1 MATYKPKRKLQDGQL
16 EEIKIPSS
24 SVEGLNPFFY
34 KAKIKSFLYTMVYDT
49 LDYDFAKQYID
60 EKYDHYNAGCSTISK
75 GNFVGRNFD
84 WYYDNEASFV
94 VRTSRSQG
102 RYASVGVASGIKE
115 LTEEFANSNAGSS
128 LYKVLP
134 FLMEDGINEYSV
146 YCNIN
151 VVPAGDKGL
160 TSGTTPQIEQLDKIS
175 GVMLVRYILD
185 KFSSAKSAVEYI
197 RDYVSV
203 YGLKPEN
210 GEAQEFHFLVRDL
223 TNTYILEFV
232 NNALVILSSTDSRFT
247 AIPNNKDIMMN
258 FYLSGWNGQVKSVV
272 MGNSVAEV
280 QATGLTDH
288 AMGLERYNIASAK
301 YNNLTTKEAF
311 VDLMTNDLKY
321 TKTYQTATSPFWHS
335 EYNAQYQTFGNVTIY
350 SASSA
355 YTGVEA
361 YSKNKFEHRSR
372 SESSEN
378 YGSWQTAHSS
388 IYDVENKCLYLYVQE
403 ENDETIHKLVIS
415 YADLKTSEIINDSGF
430 ITIEDVPE
438 IDESNLVHKTG
449 NEIIKGLKTF
459 TSRPTLALPDD
470 YQQVEYIGCSGTQYI
485 NTGIIPLANVHS
497 VELDFAITNSSKQ
510 NAFGAR
516 NESSASPAS
525 YNFFSGVSAN
535 TLRLD
540 WVGNSEISATIALNS
555 FYNIKL
561 NKDGSVDFNGVHY
574 AKAST
579 KTNCTKSIYL
589 FGCNNAGSISY
600 ALGMNIKHCI
610 IYENGQTVR
619 DFIPC
624 YRKSDNVIG
633 MYDCA
638 NNVFYV
644 NNGSGTFIKS
654 SNEVSTAFALVRDIP
669 SVPTKTSDLTN
680 DSGFITSAYHDSTKQ
695 DAITTDNKLS
705 YQFLKDT
712 PTIPTNT
719 NQLTNG
725 AGFITSASL
734 TDYMYKISGTPTAG
748 NIVTITDA
756 RHLADS
762 GESLQSIKDIAEG
775 KTTTYVIDAKTNIT
789 GTESST
795 GAFTNVTAITG
806 VTIANLKL
814 GDNIF
819 VKKVDDPDYWVS
831 AVNKTSG
838 VVTSVSLNKLETQK
852 TDLTPYD
859 QHIANTSNPHSV
871 TKSQV
876 GLGNVD
882 NTSDLNKPISN
893 AVQNA
898 LNGKISEGANISLLN
913 NNLHFVTASDLPEST
928 SELTNNGDGS
938 SPFAT
943 QAYVSAYHDSTKA
956 NDNAVVHNTGNE
968 VIDGRKTFQSVSFD
982 TLKVKRN
989 SYSATATIQFSNA
1002 NQTLGNIGI
1011 DYHGKP
1017 YFNDAVNNV
1026 AHTLATLDDIVKSE
1040 LDETCIPVYNETSK
1054 SLQNSAITI
1063 SGTSFLSFANGN
1075 SYQAF
1080 LPASSGML
1088 ATTSDIPSAITSV
1101 NGLSG
1106 GTISS
1111 TTTING
1117 AMKINGG
1124 RYVGSGD
1131 DEGLIIGRADN
1142 NYAGVI
1148 LGNPSGNRVVLYLKP
1163 DNTGCIR
1170 YNNGSTNYDIA
1181 IPSKA
1186 GTMAVTSDIPT
1197 FSLSGNT
1204 LNIN

>member
-301 YNNLTTKEAF
+301 YNNLTSKEAF

-388 IYDVENKCLYLYVQE
+388 IYDVANKCLYLYVQE

-438 IDESNLVHKTG
+438 IDETNLVHKTG
-449 NEIIKGLKTF
+449 DETINGNKTF
-459 TSRPTLALPDD
+459 NGTLYAKQVGSNPRNEYGSEFYFYNCNAEATSPYNFGIYQWNDVFQFTTRTSSNNVYKSTAFEIYGSTGATDYKVRPTL
-470 YQQVEYIGCSGTQYI
+470 
-485 NTGIIPLANVHS
+485 
-497 VELDFAITNSSKQ
+497 
-510 NAFGAR
+510 
-516 NESSASPAS
+516 
-525 YNFFSGVSAN
+525 
-535 TLRLD
+535 
-540 WVGNSEISATIALNS
+540 
-555 FYNIKL
+555 
-561 NKDGSVDFNGVHY
+561 
-574 AKAST
+574 
-579 KTNCTKSIYL
+579 
-589 FGCNNAGSISY
+589 
-600 ALGMNIKHCI
+600 
-610 IYENGQTVR
+610 
-619 DFIPC
+619 
-624 YRKSDNVIG
+624 
-633 MYDCA
+633 
-638 NNVFYV
+638 
-644 NNGSGTFIKS
+644 NGSGMALQS
-654 SNEVSTAFALVRDIP
+654 EVNA
-669 SVPTKTSDLTN
+669 
-680 DSGFITSAYHDSTKQ
+680 KQ

-705 YQFLKDT
+705 YQLLKDT

-831 AVNKTSG
+831 AVNKTAD

-956 NDNAVVHNTGNE
+956 NDNAVVHNTGSE
-968 VIDGRKTFQSVSFD
+968 VVDGTKTFQAVSFD

-989 SYSATATIQFSNA
+989 SNSATATIQFSNA
-1002 NQTLGNIGI
+1002 NKTLGNIGV
-1011 DYHGKP
+1011 DYNGKP

-1063 SGTSFLSFANGN
+1063 SGTSFLSFANGT
-1075 SYQAF
+1075 SSQAF
-1080 LPASSGML
+1080 LPASSGTL
-1088 ATTSDIPSAITSV
+1088 AITSQIPDVSYNSGTGVLSKTV
-1101 NGLSG
+1101 NGTASVISKSIPEFKSEDMSETHNYKYNIDVFNVDPKMSG
-1106 GTISS
+1106 NYVFIS
-1111 TTTING
+1111 TING
-1117 AMKINGG
+1117 VGGTTTDVYTQYMTDSREIGLSKFWNDAGFITSASLPTNYVTTDTQQNNIYGSKTFTSESKFTNSTYCPTWIDIAGGIGKSSCFTRGAFMQAITGQLIMPNTNVSDSAKGYNTEANKLKIQAITGTSSGQPILADVVKIDSSGNVQASAY
-1124 RYVGSGD
+1124 YVG
-1131 DEGLIIGRADN
+1131 A
-1142 NYAGVI
+1142 
-1148 LGNPSGNRVVLYLKP
+1148 SGNAH
-1163 DNTGCIR
+1163 IQ
-1170 YNNGSTNYDIA
+1170 YNSSNKSIEF
-1181 IPSKA
+1181 
-1186 GTMAVTSDIPT
+1186 V
-1197 FSLSGNT
+1197 F
-1204 LNIN
+1204 